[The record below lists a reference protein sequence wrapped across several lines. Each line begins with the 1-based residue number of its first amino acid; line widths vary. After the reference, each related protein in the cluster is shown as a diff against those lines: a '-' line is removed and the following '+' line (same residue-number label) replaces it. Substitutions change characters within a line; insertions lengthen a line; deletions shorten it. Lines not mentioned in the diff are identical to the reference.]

1 MHILE
6 SGLHVDHCDR
16 HCGTFLDAGELG
28 PAVHPILNESVWDND
43 ETVLQRRRSK
53 LRSPVDDE
61 LMESIVLD
69 AKPTLYID
77 RCTTTGGLWL
87 DDGEC
92 TKLYDFVLTEGQQSD
107 HTLSD
112 ARTTRGVWS
121 YFFQL
126 FSQLPI
132 TVWHPSRRP
141 PLVTYGIVSIL
152 ILTYLLSL
160 WAEGEPR
167 APTKILFENL
177 GLQPDLIAQNT
188 YWQLFT
194 YSFVHNNVIELLVN
208 AYLLYLFGDN
218 VEDILGPKLF
228 LQTLVLTVV
237 FGGLVHLILVTPTT
251 NQVLVGMAA
260 GLGGIMGTYLY
271 LFPRVKLR
279 IVFLFKI
286 WRFPATFLIGIW
298 VAVQIIG
305 AVQDPS
311 DRSFWAYLA
320 GLVMGVIFPI
330 YHGGFETITQRIK
343 SLKPKT
349 RWR

>member
-1 MHILE
+1 M
-6 SGLHVDHCDR
+6 
-16 HCGTFLDAGELG
+16 
-28 PAVHPILNESVWDND
+28 
-43 ETVLQRRRSK
+43 
-53 LRSPVDDE
+53 
-61 LMESIVLD
+61 
-69 AKPTLYID
+69 
-77 RCTTTGGLWL
+77 
-87 DDGEC
+87 
-92 TKLYDFVLTEGQQSD
+92 
-107 HTLSD
+107 SD

-121 YFFQL
+121 YLFQL

-160 WAEGEPR
+160 WAAGEPR
-167 APTKILFENL
+167 APTKILLENL

-194 YSFVHNNVIELLVN
+194 YSFVHNNVWAFHQRLPTLP
-208 AYLLYLFGDN
+208 FRRQRR
-218 VEDILGPKLF
+218 DILGPKLF
-228 LQTLVLTVV
+228 LKTLVLTVV
-237 FGGLVHLILVTPTT
+237 FGGLVHLILVTPAT

-320 GLVMGVIFPI
+320 GLVMGVTFPI